1 MRGTAPLMRPEAAPR
16 RKGLLIALC
25 VAVSTTVWFL
35 FSLQRTYTTNL
46 SFPTVV
52 QNVPPTQALASRPPG
67 EVGVQVQGSGLD
79 LIQLR
84 AQPISITLDASNQ
97 VVFLDPAQFDLPGN
111 VVLQSISQ
119 RTIQLDTDTL
129 ISRRIPIQLE
139 SDIVVPSTHD
149 FIDYPRLEPDSVV
162 VSGAASLINTLSYW
176 PTEVYREQD
185 LRDSLRVTLALRD
198 SLGDLVALS
207 INETT
212 LNAEVSAFTQATR
225 EIDVAVQGAPSTLS
239 QKVVTLDPSTI
250 TVRYRVPF
258 AQYNTAQQTTDFYA
272 TVSYDAILAD
282 TTGRIQPRLH
292 LPANIILRDIE
303 QVPSTLRY
311 YNVLIDD

>member
-1 MRGTAPLMRPEAAPR
+1 MRPEAAPR
-16 RKGLLIALC
+16 RKGILIALC
-25 VAVSTTVWFL
+25 IAVSTTIWFL

-46 SFPTVV
+46 FFPTTV
-52 QNVPPTQALASRPPG
+52 QNVPATQALASRPPG
-67 EVGVQVQGSGLD
+67 QVGVQVQGSGLD

-84 AQPISITLDASNQ
+84 GEPPTIPLDASTQ
-97 VVFLDPAQFDLPGN
+97 VVFLDPSQFDLPGN
-111 VVLQSISQ
+111 IVLQSISQ

-129 ISRRIPIQLE
+129 ITRRIPIQLQA
-139 SDIVVPSTHD
+139 DIDVPSTHD
-149 FIDYPRLEPDSVV
+149 FIVYPSLEPDSVL
-162 VSGAASLINTLSYW
+162 VSGAASLVNTLRYW
-176 PTEVYREQD
+176 PTQPHRERD

-198 SLGDLVALS
+198 SLNDLVSLS
-207 INETT
+207 VGETVLT
-212 LNAEVSAFTQATR
+212 AQVSAFTQATR
-225 EIDVAVQGAPSTLS
+225 EIDVAVQGAPSILS

-258 AQYNTAQQTTDFYA
+258 AQYTTAQQTADFYA
-272 TVSYDAILAD
+272 TVSYNAILAD

-292 LPANIILRDIE
+292 LPGNIILRDIE